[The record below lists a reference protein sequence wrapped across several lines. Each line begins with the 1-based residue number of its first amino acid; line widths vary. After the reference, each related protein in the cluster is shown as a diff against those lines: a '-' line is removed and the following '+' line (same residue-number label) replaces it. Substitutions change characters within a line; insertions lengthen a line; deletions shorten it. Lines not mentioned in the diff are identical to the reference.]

1 VQPHRSAPDNIVYPC
16 VLVNTGDCGQ
26 VLNPENRV
34 VILVDNQELCECPD
48 IFSAVVLMLTA
59 YCVFDITY
67 PITLEN
73 TMNFVDGR
81 ILATCAQMSAAI
93 QCHVNILYS

>member
-1 VQPHRSAPDNIVYPC
+1 VPDTVVYSC
-16 VLVNTGDCGQ
+16 VVVDTGDCGQ
-26 VLNPENRV
+26 VLNPANRV
-34 VILVDNQELCECPD
+34 GVLADNQELCECPD

-73 TMNFVDGR
+73 TVRFVDGR
-81 ILATCAQMSAAI
+81 ILVTCAQKMSAAI